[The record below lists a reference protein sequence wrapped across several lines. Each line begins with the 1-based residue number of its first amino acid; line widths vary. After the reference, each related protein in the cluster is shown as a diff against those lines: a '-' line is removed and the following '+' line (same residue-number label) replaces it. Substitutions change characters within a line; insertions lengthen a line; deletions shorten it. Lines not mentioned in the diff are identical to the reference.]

1 MNRSIQIS
9 HRRGLMSI
17 LCGCAA
23 ASVLALTTAAAYA
36 DPNDPAK
43 QDDSAKKAEKQQ
55 KETSHE
61 TAADAEKKAQKAED
75 RLDRQEKRANR
86 EFKEVERESS
96 GNKLEKCLATVL
108 IQANENE
115 IRASQI
121 AQERASSAEV
131 KKFAQ
136 MMEQEHKE
144 ILSKLESYGEGKNL
158 ARKQDKKVHETA
170 FRFKPKD
177 GKKSESEKADQG
189 DEGKIQQTSAEEPRA
204 DDDAEKEKADKDN
217 AGGTF
222 HHQMMNIHQEL
233 AAQCRQTMEKELTS
247 KTGEEFDDCYV
258 GMQIGAHMH
267 MVDMLT
273 VFERH
278 ASGDFKNVLT
288 EGLQTT
294 QSHLEHA
301 KSLMKS
307 LEGEENKT
315 ANVEAK

>member
-1 MNRSIQIS
+1 MNLSIQRS
-9 HRRGLMSI
+9 NHPRSVSMLTGCLVASLLAFMS
-17 LCGCAA
+17 
-23 ASVLALTTAAAYA
+23 VTAQA
-36 DPNDPAK
+36 DPQDAAK
-43 QDDSAKKAEKQQ
+43 NADSATKSEKQANSETEKPTDAEKQAQ
-55 KETSHE
+55 KEENRS
-61 TAADAEKKAQKAED
+61 
-75 RLDRQEKRANR
+75 DRQEKRANR
-86 EFKEVERESS
+86 EFKDVVQMVG

-115 IRASQI
+115 VHASQI

-144 ILSKLESYGEGKNL
+144 ILSKLESYGDGKHL
-158 ARKQDKKVHETA
+158 ARKQEKKVHETA

-189 DEGKIQQTSAEEPRA
+189 DEGKIQQTSAEEPQA
-204 DDDAEKEKADKDN
+204 ADDAEKEKADKDN

-301 KSLMKS
+301 KSLMKT
-307 LEGEENKT
+307 LEGEESKT
-315 ANVEAK
+315 ANAEAK